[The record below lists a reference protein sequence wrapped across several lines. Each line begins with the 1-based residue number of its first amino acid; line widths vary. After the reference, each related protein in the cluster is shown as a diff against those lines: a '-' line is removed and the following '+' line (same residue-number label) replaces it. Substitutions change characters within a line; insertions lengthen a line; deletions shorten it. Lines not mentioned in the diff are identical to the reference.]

1 MRREEHERLSDSVRS
16 ALELA
21 GLGRAQWVSIGQEAP
36 GFGDCAVTF
45 RLGHLIFRVVRDRG
59 ELFVDLAA
67 AGRPGPFLQYDDVEI
82 AMGWRSVEEVLAKK
96 GPEALD
102 RVFGR
107 IHARLSELDTAFSDE
122 QVLLTE
128 AKVRRAAQA
137 RGAAFVA
144 SLGQD

>member
-1 MRREEHERLSDSVRS
+1 MRLQSEMLSESVQR
-16 ALELA
+16 ALEAA
-21 GLGRAQWVSIGQEAP
+21 GLGGAQLVSLRQESP

-45 RLGHLIFRVVRDRG
+45 GLGHLFLRVVRDRG

-67 AGRPGPFLQYDDVEI
+67 KDRPGQFLQYDDVEI
-82 AMGWRSVEEVLAKK
+82 AMGWRSIEEVLAKK
-96 GPEALD
+96 APEALD
-102 RVFGR
+102 RVLER
-107 IHARLSELDTAFSDE
+107 IQARFSELDAAFSDD

-137 RGAAFVA
+137 RGAAFAA

>member
-1 MRREEHERLSDSVRS
+1 MRREEHDRLSESVRS

-21 GLGRAQWVSIGQEAP
+21 GLGQAQWVSIGQEAP
-36 GFGDCAVTF
+36 GFGDCTVTF

-59 ELFVDLAA
+59 EFVDLAA
-67 AGRPGPFLQYDDVEI
+67 ASRPGPFLQYDDVEI

-102 RVFGR
+102 RVFER
-107 IHARLSELDTAFSDE
+107 IRARLSELDTAFSDE

-144 SLGQD
+144 SLDQD